1 MSRTER
7 ESKGG
12 EEGGEQ
18 REKERKRGSYHM
30 SQKPVTVRF
39 LPNRYVPEVYPL
51 SSPMDETF
59 CAVMGPVCISVVAG
73 RRERG
78 TEGGR
83 GCEIERESEGERC
96 GELHTCTVEDAT
108 NKIQTSDVEGKV
120 VLVYS
125 GVPN

>member
-1 MSRTER
+1 
-7 ESKGG
+7 
-12 EEGGEQ
+12 
-18 REKERKRGSYHM
+18 M

-83 GCEIERESEGERC
+83 GCEIERESVKER
-96 GELHTCTVEDAT
+96 
-108 NKIQTSDVEGKV
+108 DVVSCIPAPLRMPPTRFRRVMLRAK
-120 VLVYS
+120 LFWYI
-125 GVPN
+125 PAYLIKMLI